1 MFKQNGAHKCTWDHN
16 TLNGRLMID
25 FVIVLSDLWS
35 HVLDA
40 QVKGGAEQSLHGNDL
55 HHQSLI
61 QASS

>member
-1 MFKQNGAHKCTWDHN
+1 
-16 TLNGRLMID
+16 MID

-40 QVKGGAEQSLHGNDL
+40 QVKGGAEQSLHGDDL
-55 HHQSLI
+55 HHQPLI